1 MPGVAN
7 INFNSAVV
15 TLAASGTMQQVGV
28 PPTLDVPGSEGSQVA
43 SAIVK
48 ALAGNSGKI
57 YVGPK
62 NITANWLLTNGY
74 ELVAGDSV
82 SVDALGLGNLYFD
95 GGHTGD
101 GICIL
106 TVGP

>member
-7 INFNSAVV
+7 INYGSAVV

-28 PPTLDVPGSEGSQVA
+28 PPTLDVPGLEGAQVA

-48 ALAGNSGKI
+48 ALAGNTGKI
-57 YVGPK
+57 YIGPK
-62 NITANWLLTNGY
+62 NATANWLLTNGF

-82 SVDALGLGNLYFD
+82 SMDALGLGNLYFD
-95 GGHTGD
+95 GGSTGD
-101 GICIL
+101 KICIL